1 MGMIGIF
8 FKPRKYDFR
17 SGYMKDRK
25 DAMMERVEKIC
36 KTNEIEMGIKSETI
50 PMITRNRKR
59 FVAKPKN
66 SFIFVAFVL
75 LILIC
80 VLLYLII
87 RL

>member
-1 MGMIGIF
+1 MGQIGIF
-8 FKPRKYDFR
+8 FKPRKYDLR
-17 SGYMKDRK
+17 SEYMKDRK

-36 KTNEIEMGIKSETI
+36 KANEIEMSIKPETI

-59 FVAKPKN
+59 YIAKPKN

-80 VLLYLII
+80 LLLYFL
-87 RL
+87 

>member
-36 KTNEIEMGIKSETI
+36 KANEFEMSINPETT

-59 FVAKPKN
+59 FITKPKN
-66 SFIFVAFVL
+66 SYIFVALVL
-75 LILIC
+75 LTLLCLLIYF
-80 VLLYLII
+80 L
-87 RL
+87 

>member
-1 MGMIGIF
+1 MGLIGIF

-36 KTNEIEMGIKSETI
+36 KANKFEMSINPKTT

-59 FVAKPKN
+59 FITKPKN
-66 SFIFVAFVL
+66 SYIFVALVL
-75 LILIC
+75 LTLLCLLIYF
-80 VLLYLII
+80 L
-87 RL
+87 